1 MLLQVIIFS
10 LIGGLFSAIGG
21 VLLIFMKLGKDIA
34 SYLTSFAAGVLL
46 TTAFMDLLPEA
57 LEGGSEVKPVMLMA
71 LSGLIFFFLLEGFI
85 HWFHSHNKESDEK
98 PKTKPIVPLIIIGD
112 TIHNFI
118 DGIAIAAGF
127 LISPINGIIVTLAVA
142 AHEIP
147 QEMGDF
153 MVMLHSGVSKKK
165 VILFNLLSALAS
177 TLSAVIFYIIGSE
190 SGVSVVPL
198 VAITAGFFIYIATTD
213 IIPMILHEESR
224 KIAFVKSMILI
235 FGVIITL
242 LVSGYLHGI
251 IEENSGHDH
260 EHASW
265 IMLVE
270 SI

>member
-1 MLLQVIIFS
+1 MLFQVILFS
-10 LIGGLFSAIGG
+10 LIGGIFSAIGG

-57 LEGGSEVKPVMLMA
+57 IEDGGDVKTVMFMA

-85 HWFHSHNKESDEK
+85 HWFHSHNKDSDNK
-98 PKTKPIVPLIIIGD
+98 PKTKPVVPLIIIGD

-127 LISPINGIIVTLAVA
+127 LISPINGIVVTLAVA

-153 MVMLHSGVSKKK
+153 MIMLHSGVSKKK
-165 VILFNLLSALAS
+165 VILFNLLSSLAS
-177 TLSAVIFYIIGSE
+177 TLSAVIFYIIGTK

-198 VAITAGFFIYIATTD
+198 IAITAGFFIYIATTD
-213 IIPMILHEESR
+213 IIPMILNEESR
-224 KIAFVKSMILI
+224 KKALIKSLILI
-235 FGVIITL
+235 TGVIVTL
-242 LVSGYLHGI
+242 LTSSYLHGF
-251 IEENSGHDH
+251 IEENISQSDYVISSSTI
-260 EHASW
+260 E
-265 IMLVE
+265 LV
-270 SI
+270 